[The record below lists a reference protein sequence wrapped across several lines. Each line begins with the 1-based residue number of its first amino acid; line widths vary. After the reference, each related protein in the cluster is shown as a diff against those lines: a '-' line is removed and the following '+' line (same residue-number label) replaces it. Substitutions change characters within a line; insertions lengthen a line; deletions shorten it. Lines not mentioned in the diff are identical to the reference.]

1 MGLFKWL
8 YPGMRVK
15 RWVFLCCFGII
26 LCSMGFVLTINET
39 QKTRGSLIVL
49 LGVGIVAVSIRK
61 IIKSVVTVLL
71 PRREN
76 ELVNIMY
83 QKRYL
88 ERGPRIVAIGGG
100 SGLAVLLHG
109 LKEYTS
115 NITAIVTVADD
126 GGSSGRLRSQFNIPP
141 PGDIRN
147 CLVALADAEP
157 LMSELFQFRFQEGG
171 EFEGHNFG
179 NLFILAMLKV
189 TGDFE
194 KAIRESSKILAI
206 RGRVMPSTLKKVSLI
221 ARHKDGTVTEGESNI
236 SKVRSP
242 IEKLSLKPEGCAATE
257 ESIMAIHN
265 ADAIIIGP
273 GSLYTSLLPNL
284 LIEDIATALAVCEV
298 PKIYICNVMTQP
310 HETDHMSAFDHVN
323 AIIEHTRPEILS
335 HVIVNKGTVPEPLL
349 KKYRAQESLPVEP
362 DTSRIR
368 DLGYEV
374 LEANIATFSDTI
386 RHNPRKVI
394 KMVVDVINLR
404 RKVMADRTA
413 RKKIFQSDKYKQELY
428 SMDR

>member
-15 RWVFLCCFGII
+15 RWVLLCCFGTI
-26 LCSMGFVLTINET
+26 LCSMGFVLTITEI
-39 QKTRGSLIVL
+39 QKTGGSLIVL
-49 LGVGIVAVSIRK
+49 LGACLVAISVRK

-71 PRREN
+71 PQREN

-100 SGLAVLLHG
+100 SGLSVLLHG
-109 LKEYTS
+109 LKEFTS
-115 NITAIVTVADD
+115 NITAVVTVADD

-157 LMSELFQFRFQEGG
+157 MMSDLFQFRFQDSG

-194 KAIRESSKILAI
+194 KAIKESSKILAI
-206 RGRVMPSTLKKVSLI
+206 RGRVVPATLKRVSLV
-221 ARHKDGTVTEGESNI
+221 AQHKDGTRTEGESSI
-236 SKVRSP
+236 SKVISP
-242 IEKLSLKPEGCAATE
+242 IERLYLKPDGCGAAE
-257 ESIMAIHN
+257 DALEAIRN
-265 ADAIIIGP
+265 ADAIVFGP
-273 GSLYTSLLPNL
+273 GSLYTSILPNL
-284 LIEDIATALAVCEV
+284 LIEDLAAASAASSA

-310 HETDHMSAFDHVN
+310 HETDRFSAFDHVN
-323 AIIEHTRPEILS
+323 VLVEHSRPDVLS
-335 HVIVNKGTVPEPLL
+335 HVILNTGQVPQSLL
-349 KKYRAQESLPVEP
+349 NRYAKEQAFPVLNDAQKIRA
-362 DTSRIR
+362 
-368 DLGYEV
+368 LGYAVIED
-374 LEANIATFSDTI
+374 NIVHPGDVV
-386 RHNPRKVI
+386 RHNSRKVA
-394 KMVVDVINLR
+394 KTVVDILAAH
-404 RKVMADRTA
+404 KKSAAAADK
-413 RKKIFQSDKYKQELY
+413 RKKKALY
-428 SMDR
+428 AKVR

>member
-15 RWVFLCCFGII
+15 RWVLLCCFGII
-26 LCSMGFVLTINET
+26 LCSVGFVLTITEL
-39 QKTRGSLIVL
+39 QKTSGSLIVL
-49 LGVGIVAVSIRK
+49 LGACVVAVSIRK

-71 PRREN
+71 PQREN

-100 SGLAVLLHG
+100 SGLSVLLHG
-109 LKEYTS
+109 LKEFTS
-115 NITAIVTVADD
+115 NITAVVTVADD

-157 LMSELFQFRFQEGG
+157 MMSDLFQFRFKESG

-194 KAIRESSKILAI
+194 KAIKESSKILAI
-206 RGRVMPSTLKKVSLI
+206 RGRVVPATLKKVSLV
-221 ARHKDGTVTEGESNI
+221 AHHKDGTRTEGESNI
-236 SKVRSP
+236 TKVKSR
-242 IEKLSLKPEGCAATE
+242 IERLVLKPESPGATE
-257 ESIMAIHN
+257 DALEAIRE
-265 ADAIIIGP
+265 ADAVVIGP
-273 GSLYTSLLPNL
+273 GSLYTSVLPNL
-284 LIEDIATALAVCEV
+284 LIEEIADALAASSA

-310 HETDHMSAFDHVN
+310 HETDGLTAFDHVN
-323 AIIEHTRPEILS
+323 AIVEHSRPEVLS
-335 HVIVNKGTVPEPLL
+335 HIVINGGHIPQVLL
-349 KKYRAQESLPVEP
+349 QKYAKEEAAPVLA
-362 DTSRIR
+362 DVARIR
-368 DLGYEV
+368 SLGYEV
-374 LEANIATFSDTI
+374 IEANIITCSDMI
-386 RHNPRKVI
+386 RHNSRRVCKIVMDIVNASRKRHAEE
-394 KMVVDVINLR
+394 KKKPKRPLH
-404 RKVMADRTA
+404 AAA
-413 RKKIFQSDKYKQELY
+413 R
-428 SMDR
+428 